1 MMEGK
6 TMKNDNSK
14 VKTTDAKG
22 GISLFKSN
30 EIMMLI
36 VLIVVIA
43 IFSIMNR
50 NYLTYNNMTNILVAA
65 STIGM
70 LAIGETFLI
79 IAGHI
84 DLSSAH
90 IVSLFG
96 VMTALLINGGMPW
109 PLAMIIV
116 VVVSSV
122 VGLANSCLVNVF
134 GLQPFIATL
143 AMSQVCEGVAYLI
156 CSGKSIPVNDVVFNE
171 IGTTRVLGIPLPAII
186 MVILFI
192 IFGLVLSKTVFG
204 RSVYMIGGNPEAARL
219 AGLNPK
225 KTSTIL
231 YVIAAMIAAFAGVMM
246 TTRMHSG
253 QPAGGAG
260 SEFDAIT
267 AAILGGVAFSG
278 GKGNLAGCFIG
289 LLIMQCF
296 NNGLTVINVSSFWQT
311 VAKGL
316 LLIAALIFDYFRR
329 KKLA

>member
-1 MMEGK
+1 MEEK
-6 TMKNDNSK
+6 AMKNDNSN
-14 VKTTDAKG
+14 VKKTDAKG

-43 IFSIMNR
+43 IFSIMNG

-122 VGLANSCLVNVF
+122 VGLANSCLVNIF

-156 CSGKSIPVNDVVFNE
+156 CSGKSVPVNDVVFNE

-225 KTSTIL
+225 KISTIL

>member
-1 MMEGK
+1 
-6 TMKNDNSK
+6 MKNDNSK

>member
-1 MMEGK
+1 
-6 TMKNDNSK
+6 MKNDNSN
-14 VKTTDAKG
+14 VKKTDAKG

-43 IFSIMNR
+43 IFSIMNG

-122 VGLANSCLVNVF
+122 VGLANSCLVNIF

-225 KTSTIL
+225 KISTIL

>member
-1 MMEGK
+1 
-6 TMKNDNSK
+6 MKNDNSN
-14 VKTTDAKG
+14 VKKTDAKG

-43 IFSIMNR
+43 IFSIMNG

-65 STIGM
+65 SMIGM

-122 VGLANSCLVNVF
+122 VGLANSCLVNIF

-156 CSGKSIPVNDVVFNE
+156 CSGKSVPVNDVVFNE

-225 KTSTIL
+225 KISTIL